1 MDEMKLNLGSKLMRK
16 LAAKLISKYLRKQLG
31 VKVNIDLNELKVS
44 YNDGDAVMKSDLVLR
59 SERREVSKIL
69 SKIDM
74 DNI

>member
-44 YNDGDAVMKSDLVLR
+44 YNDGDAVIKSDLVLR
-59 SERREVSKIL
+59 IDRHEFSKIL